1 MRKPDFLREDI
12 AGVRVALLTEAEARE
27 LELPIEGLQTV
38 IAGLQKREELFGDYP
53 ERTQART
60 ALEAKLILL
69 GQKAES

>member
-1 MRKPDFLREDI
+1 MEIELLINHLLEKRNFNITISLSHIIKTFEDY
-12 AGVRVALLTEAEARE
+12 
-27 LELPIEGLQTV
+27 
-38 IAGLQKREELFGDYP
+38 YP